1 LKKKIILINTGF
13 YPEIGGAENS
23 LRSLATFYSK
33 KNYLVTVVA
42 SDRTNNGIK
51 LPLREKLFG
60 ANIIRYRRLPFI
72 GYLNAFLVLLSLK
85 LTQETDL
92 IVARS
97 YILLLLARIAG
108 FKKVVYVIPGVVK
121 FQDKP
126 ISDYEI
132 RLTSRV
138 KFAIKK
144 IIQANGFKMAYKN
157 YIFSSNMLE
166 QVKSVYPNAKLIRTH
181 PGCDEDRFYPSFSFS
196 KFTPLHARL
205 KLQPGTTILLAVGRL
220 QKVKGFEYA
229 IRALSDLKR
238 SDAILVIIGSG
249 PDKMRLV
256 SISSELAIKD
266 RVFFLNEVKDPET
279 YYRDSNIFLF
289 TSIYEPFGQVLLEA
303 AFSGLKIVALTPSK
317 DVVTATKEVFKGCEA
332 LVAYASEP
340 GDIAR
345 VLEKELTTSD
355 NPATTLDYKEFRRR
369 YSWNDFAL
377 ELLK

>member
-1 LKKKIILINTGF
+1 MKKKIILINTGF

-144 IIQANGFKMAYKN
+144 IIKN
-157 YIFSSNMLE
+157 HGSRMKKN
-166 QVKSVYPNAKLIRTH
+166 
-181 PGCDEDRFYPSFSFS
+181 SF
-196 KFTPLHARL
+196 
-205 KLQPGTTILLAVGRL
+205 LQSTLMKNN
-220 QKVKGFEYA
+220 QSEKG
-229 IRALSDLKR
+229 L
-238 SDAILVIIGSG
+238 
-249 PDKMRLV
+249 
-256 SISSELAIKD
+256 
-266 RVFFLNEVKDPET
+266 
-279 YYRDSNIFLF
+279 
-289 TSIYEPFGQVLLEA
+289 
-303 AFSGLKIVALTPSK
+303 
-317 DVVTATKEVFKGCEA
+317 
-332 LVAYASEP
+332 
-340 GDIAR
+340 
-345 VLEKELTTSD
+345 
-355 NPATTLDYKEFRRR
+355 
-369 YSWNDFAL
+369 
-377 ELLK
+377 